1 MNSKAT
7 LYLSLFALTMKLSS
21 SFSPS
26 PVGAALTV
34 KSFIPPFPSTSHRR
48 GTTISRTTTCT
59 YTKLLLVPEVTEAA
73 VAVASTPGWDVDK
86 VRLSVGFITIACAAS
101 PYALSLLF
109 PSTTED
115 AFFLPMYVKGEAG
128 RRAEIQWKNRYSTL
142 GLALAALSFFEV
154 MSGESDPSQVLK
166 DSYIL
171 WAIFYTDA
179 ALKVR
184 REATAKPKIFIGE
197 RVGVQAWHIFVA
209 VALWADVSESY
220 TGNAITNFIETI
232 FGPLF
237 APLFN

>member
-7 LYLSLFALTMKLSS
+7 LYLSLFAVTMKLSS

-26 PVGAALTV
+26 SPVGVACTM
-34 KSFIPPFPSTSHRR
+34 KTS
-48 GTTISRTTTCT
+48 S
-59 YTKLLLVPEVTEAA
+59 KLLLVPEMTEATM
-73 VAVASTPGWDVDK
+73 AVASTPGWDVETVD
-86 VRLSVGFITIACAAS
+86 LSVGFIVLACAVS
-101 PYALSLLF
+101 PYAFAIPF
-109 PSTTED
+109 P
-115 AFFLPMYVKGEAG
+115 AFFQNNMFLPTYDAGDAG
-128 RRAEIQWKNRYSTL
+128 RRAEIEWKVRYATL
-142 GLALAALSFFEV
+142 GFALMALSFFEV
-154 MSGESDPSQVLK
+154 ISGESDPSMILR

-184 REATAKPKIFIGE
+184 REATAEPPIFIGP
-197 RVGVQAWHIFVA
+197 RVPTQAWHIFVA
-209 VALWADVSESY
+209 VALWAVVSESY